1 MDPKAR
7 RLSHQHTR
15 RRDEGGYFSFH
26 GLWAPGIRLF
36 RELRFTL
43 KALIL
48 STLMLLPASALLLWQ
63 LQAQSEA
70 ALQDRKNA
78 TRQHVEVARGVLQWM
93 HRQEQ
98 EGKLSREAAQ
108 AAARSAVSALR
119 YDKDE
124 YFWINDQQAR
134 VVMHPTRPELD
145 GQDGSGLK
153 DPNGKALFLAF
164 AAEARLHGAG
174 FVDYQWPRP
183 GGQAPVDKLS
193 YVSSFEP
200 WGWVIGSGIYIDDLR
215 EATHARLRTSAFIMG
230 PVMLL
235 AFYLFVCFYRVME
248 GGLAETRR
256 HLHAMTQG
264 DLTTAPEPWG
274 RDEAADLMLDL
285 RAMQQSLVRMVHGV
299 RLSSDEILN
308 SSSEI
313 ATGAMD
319 LSSRTEQTAANLEE
333 TAAAMEQISATVRQ
347 STEHAQNAT
356 GIASRNAEVARHGG
370 LVIAQMV
377 STMQDIQQS
386 SHRINDIIG
395 VIDGIAFQ
403 TNILALNAAVEA
415 ARAGEQGRGFAVVA
429 SEVRALAQRSAT
441 AAKEIKSLITAS
453 VEKVEGGTRIA
464 ENAGETMDSVVS
476 GAVQISQ
483 LLQQIATGA
492 AEQSQ
497 GIAQVGQAVQELD
510 RATQQN
516 AAMVEETAAGAAA
529 LKDEAQALSQEV
541 ASFQLPAGEPADGPL
556 GRKPELDINVD
567 SAIEAHRQWKVRLRK
582 AIEHAEQLDAQTI
595 SCDDRCALGQWLYGN
610 GGHRFGGQPGFVS
623 LIAHHKEFHQAAGAV
638 ARSINAGRMDEAR
651 ALLGANTAFSAASNA
666 VALDLTRLKRGI

>member
-1 MDPKAR
+1 M
-7 RLSHQHTR
+7 
-15 RRDEGGYFSFH
+15 
-26 GLWAPGIRLF
+26 
-36 RELRFTL
+36 
-43 KALIL
+43 
-48 STLMLLPASALLLWQ
+48 
-63 LQAQSEA
+63 
-70 ALQDRKNA
+70 
-78 TRQHVEVARGVLQWM
+78 
-93 HRQEQ
+93 
-98 EGKLSREAAQ
+98 
-108 AAARSAVSALR
+108 
-119 YDKDE
+119 
-124 YFWINDQQAR
+124 
-134 VVMHPTRPELD
+134 
-145 GQDGSGLK
+145 
-153 DPNGKALFLAF
+153 
-164 AAEARLHGAG
+164 
-174 FVDYQWPRP
+174 
-183 GGQAPVDKLS
+183 
-193 YVSSFEP
+193 
-200 WGWVIGSGIYIDDLR
+200 DDLR
-215 EATHARLRTSAFIMG
+215 EATRARLILSATIMG
-230 PVMLL
+230 PLMLL
-235 AFYLFVCFYRVME
+235 ALYLFVCFYRVME

-264 DLTTAPEPWG
+264 DLTTSPEPWG

-347 STEHAQNAT
+347 STEHAQQAT

-370 LVIAQMV
+370 LVIGQMV

-453 VEKVEGGTRIA
+453 VEKVEGGNRIA
-464 ENAGETMDSVVS
+464 ENAGETMQSVVQ
-476 GAVQISQ
+476 GAEQISQ

-516 AAMVEETAAGAAA
+516 AAMVEQTAAGAAA
-529 LKDEAQALSQEV
+529 LKDEAQALSQDV
-541 ASFQLPAGEPADGPL
+541 STFQLPTTAAGGGARPRREA
-556 GRKPELDINVD
+556 LDINVE
-567 SAIEAHRQWKVRLRK
+567 SAIEAHRQWKVKLRK
-582 AIEHAEQLDAQTI
+582 AIEHHEQLDAQTI
-595 SCDDRCALGQWLYGN
+595 GCDDRCALGQWLYGN
-610 GGHRFGGQPGFVS
+610 GRQRFGGQPSFVA
-623 LIAHHKEFHQAAGAV
+623 LIEEHKGFHQAAGAV
-638 ARSINAGRMDEAR
+638 ARTINAGRMDEAR
-651 ALLGANTAFSAASNA
+651 QMLGANTAFSSASNA
-666 VALDLTRLKRGI
+666 VALALMRLKQGL

>member
-1 MDPKAR
+1 MESKAPPA
-7 RLSHQHTR
+7 SSQNKQHR
-15 RRDEGGYFSFH
+15 SEGGFFAYH

-36 RELRFTL
+36 RELRFAL

-48 STLMLLPASALLLWQ
+48 SALMLLPASALLLWQ
-63 LQAQSEA
+63 MQAQTDE
-70 ALQDRKNA
+70 ALQGRKTA

-108 AAARSAVSALR
+108 AAAKSAIAALR

-124 YFWINDQQAR
+124 YFWINDLDAR
-134 VVMHPTRPELD
+134 VVMHPTKPELD
-145 GQDGSGLK
+145 GKDGSGIK

-164 AAEARLHGAG
+164 VAEVRQHGAG

-183 GGQAPVDKLS
+183 GRQEPEDKLS
-193 YVSSFEP
+193 YVSGFEP
-200 WGWVIGSGIYIDDLR
+200 WGWVIGSGMYTDDLHG
-215 EATHARLRTSAFIMG
+215 ATRARLVLSALVMG

-248 GGLAETRR
+248 GGLLETRR
-256 HLHAMTQG
+256 HLNAMTQG

-285 RAMQQSLVRMVHGV
+285 RAMQQSLVHMVQGV
-299 RLSSDEILN
+299 HQSSDEILN

-313 ATGAMD
+313 ANGAMD

-356 GIASRNAEVARHGG
+356 GIASHNAEVARHGG

-377 STMQDIQQS
+377 HTMQDIQQS
-386 SHRINDIIG
+386 SNRINDIIG
-395 VIDGIAFQ
+395 VIDSIAFQ

-429 SEVRALAQRSAT
+429 AEVRALAQRSAT

-464 ENAGETMDSVVS
+464 ENAGETMGSVVH
-476 GAVQISQ
+476 GAEQISQ

-516 AAMVEETAAGAAA
+516 AAMVEETAAGASA
-529 LKDEAQALSQEV
+529 LKDEA
-541 ASFQLPAGEPADGPL
+541 
-556 GRKPELDINVD
+556 
-567 SAIEAHRQWKVRLRK
+567 
-582 AIEHAEQLDAQTI
+582 
-595 SCDDRCALGQWLYGN
+595 
-610 GGHRFGGQPGFVS
+610 
-623 LIAHHKEFHQAAGAV
+623 
-638 ARSINAGRMDEAR
+638 
-651 ALLGANTAFSAASNA
+651 
-666 VALDLTRLKRGI
+666 

>member
-1 MDPKAR
+1 MDPKAPR
-7 RLSHQHTR
+7 PSAAPSPRAP
-15 RRDEGGYFSFH
+15 DGGYFTFH

-36 RELRFTL
+36 RQLRFGS

-48 STLMLLPASALLLWQ
+48 SALMLLPASTLLLWQ
-63 LQAQSEA
+63 LQQQEA
-70 ALQDRKNA
+70 TALQGRKDA
-78 TRQHVEVARGVLQWM
+78 TRQHVEVARGVLEWLQ
-93 HRQEQ
+93 RQER
-98 EGKLSREAAQ
+98 EGQLTREAAQ
-108 AAARSAVSALR
+108 AAARAAIGTMR
-119 YDKDE
+119 YEQHE
-124 YFWINDQQAR
+124 YFWISDLQAG
-134 VVMHPTRPELD
+134 VVMHPGKPELD
-145 GQDGSGLK
+145 GKDGSAVK
-153 DPNGKALFLAF
+153 DPGGKALFIAF
-164 AAEARLHGAG
+164 AEEARRHGAG

-183 GGQAPVDKLS
+183 GRQEPVDKLS
-193 YVSSFEP
+193 YVSHFEP
-200 WGWVIGSGIYIDDLR
+200 WGWIIGSGIYVDDLR
-215 EATHARLRTSAFIMG
+215 EATRERLLTSAAIMG
-230 PVMLL
+230 PLMLL
-235 AFYLFVCFYRVME
+235 ALYLFVCFYRVME

-264 DLTTAPEPWG
+264 DLTTAPVPWG

-285 RAMQQSLVRMVHGV
+285 REMQQSLVRMVQGV

-347 STEHAQNAT
+347 STEHAQSAT
-356 GIASRNAEVARHGG
+356 GIASHNAEVARHGG
-370 LVIAQMV
+370 AVIHQMV
-377 STMQDIQQS
+377 DTMQDIQQS

-464 ENAGETMDSVVS
+464 QSAGETMQSVVS
-476 GAVQISQ
+476 GAEQISQ
-483 LLQQIATGA
+483 LLHQIATGA
-492 AEQSQ
+492 TEQSQ

-516 AAMVEETAAGAAA
+516 AAMVEQTAAGASA

-541 ASFQLPAGEPADGPL
+541 STFQLPALAAGTSRRQRPA
-556 GRKPELDINVD
+556 LDINVD
-567 SAIEAHRQWKVRLRK
+567 SAIEAHRQWKVKLRK

-595 SCDDRCALGQWLYGN
+595 GRDDCCALGQWLHGS
-610 GGHRFGGQPGFVS
+610 GRQRFGSQPGFVA
-623 LIAHHKEFHQAAGAV
+623 LIDEHRGFHQAAGAV

-651 ALLGANTAFSAASNA
+651 QQLGAGTPFSTASNG
-666 VALDLTRLKRGI
+666 VALALMRLKQGL